1 MSRRVQAKQQ
11 AREQAR
17 RIREEQER
25 QHRRVVRTVW
35 VFAIIVV
42 AGIGTWIGVA
52 VGTGGTSNTVAT
64 PGSVVQLSDFQG
76 LQSTPAP
83 WQPEYGSLPQRLGAL
98 TSLGLP
104 PNGDESYHIHAHLA
118 IFVDGKPVTVPA
130 NVAISAAE
138 GIEAPMHTH
147 DTSGIIH
154 IEAAQPSNAFTLGA
168 FFDLWGVT
176 FSADQIGSY
185 HNAGSSM
192 VQVYV
197 NGHRVTDP
205 ARYVLQPHDE
215 VVVGYGTL
223 GSFPHAVPFSWSPG
237 F

>member
-1 MSRRVQAKQQ
+1 MTSRVRAKQQ

-25 QHRRVVRTVW
+25 QHRRVVRMVW
-35 VFAIIVV
+35 ALAVILVV
-42 AGIGTWIGVA
+42 GVGTWIGFA
-52 VGTGGTSNTVAT
+52 VSTGGTANTAGT
-64 PGSVVQLSDFQG
+64 LGSAVQLSDFQG

-83 WQPEYGSLPQRLGAL
+83 WQPEYGSLSERLGAL
-98 TSLGLP
+98 ESLGLP

-130 NVAISAAE
+130 NVAISAAA

-147 DTSGIIH
+147 DTSGVIH
-154 IEAAQPSNAFTLGA
+154 IEAGQSSDAQTLGA

-185 HNAGSSM
+185 HNVGSST

-197 NGHRVTDP
+197 NGHHISDP
-205 ARYVLQPHDE
+205 ARYVLRPHDDI
-215 VVVGYGTL
+215 VVGYGTP
-223 GSFPHAVPFSWSPG
+223 GSFPHAVSFSWPPG
-237 F
+237 E